1 MRHPIHRPLWLAL
14 TMFAAGIITGEVSG
28 VSCVL
33 HETGARIALWATPVL
48 LALTTMVPTIRQR
61 HATTATAMLLTAV
74 FATGILRTDTGGSGT
89 EKRAEQTGTM
99 EYVARHADTQ
109 RAKLKGIY
117 KEIGLR
123 GDEYAIVVAMTLGEK
138 EDTSQRL
145 KEAYRN
151 SGAAH
156 IFALSGM
163 HMSILFF
170 FLCCI
175 IPYRKHPPISAVVLT
190 AGIWAYVMLVGTHP
204 SVVRAATMLSIY
216 ILLTAAGRRNGNRTV
231 LPATAFLILIVKPE
245 WLFDVGFEMSF
256 AAVTGIAT
264 FYQPLY
270 KILDF
275 RPYRSKRPWFMQRRH
290 RKIRYMA
297 LLEELVHNTIIRIG
311 AWIWGLTVLSITA
324 QTAVAPLIAWYFGS
338 VSPMFLLSGYVVS
351 PCALLI
357 IPLAIVAV
365 ALYGAVTLLPWLT
378 PLLSLCVW
386 ALSTVAGIQNAAI
399 LKIAAIGT

>member
-28 VSCVL
+28 VSCML
-33 HETGARIALWATPVL
+33 HETGVKIALWATPVL
-48 LALTTMVPTIRQR
+48 LALTAMVPAIRQR

-74 FATGILRTDTGGSGT
+74 FVTGVLRIDTCGCRSEMRT
-89 EKRAEQTGTM
+89 EGTGTM
-99 EYVARHADTQ
+99 EYLARYADTQ

-117 KEIGLR
+117 KEIGLQ
-123 GDEYAIVVAMTLGEK
+123 GDEYAIVAAMTLGEK
-138 EDTSQRL
+138 EDVSQRL
-145 KEAYRN
+145 KEAYRD

-163 HMSILFF
+163 HMGILFF

-175 IPYRKHPPISAVVLT
+175 VPYRKHPPISAVVLT
-190 AGIWAYVMLVGTHP
+190 AGIWAYVMLVGAHA

-216 ILLTAAGRRNGNRTV
+216 ILLTAAGRQNGNGTV
-231 LPATAFLILIVKPE
+231 LPATAFLILVVKPE

-256 AAVTGIAT
+256 AAVTSIT
-264 FYQPLY
+264 LFYRTLY
-270 KILDF
+270 KIPDF
-275 RPYRSKRPWFMQRRH
+275 KPYRSKRPWFMQRRH

-297 LLEELVHNTIIRIG
+297 QAEELIHNTIIRIG

-324 QTAVAPLIAWYFGS
+324 QTAVAPFIALYFKS
-338 VSPMFLLSGYVVS
+338 FSPMFLLSGYVVS

-365 ALYGAVTLLPWLT
+365 VLYGAVTLMPCLT
-378 PLLSLCVW
+378 PLLALCVW
-386 ALSTVAGIQNAAI
+386 ALNAVAGIQNAAI